1 MSVRLGILSGGFR
14 YGMQERTRRRAQMDR
29 PQVSKPEADGD
40 AFVAVTAPPSR
51 DWGDDWV
58 HESIEMTRPGIDFR
72 LPDRLAYERQ
82 VPWEF
87 DDFS

>member
-1 MSVRLGILSGGFR
+1 
-14 YGMQERTRRRAQMDR
+14 MDR
-29 PQVSKPEADGD
+29 PDIRRTQATDVETTVASD
-40 AFVAVTAPPSR
+40 APR

-58 HESIEMTRPGIDFR
+58 HESIAMTRPGVDFR
-72 LPDRLAYERQ
+72 LPSRLANDRQ

>member
-1 MSVRLGILSGGFR
+1 
-14 YGMQERTRRRAQMDR
+14 MDR
-29 PQVSKPEADGD
+29 PQPSQPETDGEEFIASVSA
-40 AFVAVTAPPSR
+40 R

-58 HESIEMTRPGIDFR
+58 HESIAMTRPGVELR
-72 LPDRLAYERQ
+72 LPGRLAHDRQ

>member
-1 MSVRLGILSGGFR
+1 
-14 YGMQERTRRRAQMDR
+14 MDR
-29 PQVSKPEADGD
+29 PQPTQPDTDGEEF
-40 AFVAVTAPPSR
+40 AAPPSTR

-58 HESIEMTRPGIDFR
+58 HESIAMTRPGVDLR
-72 LPDRLAYERQ
+72 LPGRLAHDRQ